1 MADIITV
8 TDEMTASE
16 KRKARTHNRKLMYKQ
31 MEEEDKKREKIE
43 MSPEEETH
51 AKELIRKMLCE
62 ALPELEL

>member
-1 MADIITV
+1 MADMTTITDV
-8 TDEMTASE
+8 MTEPE
-16 KRKARTHNRKLMYKQ
+16 KEKAKEHNRKLMYKQ

-51 AKELIRKMLCE
+51 AKELIRKLLRE

>member
-1 MADIITV
+1 MADIIAV
-8 TDEMTASE
+8 TDDMTVLE
-16 KRKARTHNRKLMYKQ
+16 KEKARAHNRKLMYKQ

-51 AKELIRKMLCE
+51 AKELIRKLLRE

>member
-8 TDEMTASE
+8 TDEMTEPE
-16 KRKARTHNRKLMYKQ
+16 KEKARAHNRKLMYKQ

-51 AKELIRKMLCE
+51 AKELIRKMLRE

>member
-1 MADIITV
+1 MSEIITV
-8 TDEMTASE
+8 TEEMTEPE
-16 KRKARTHNRKLMYKQ
+16 KEKAREHNRKLMYKQ

-51 AKELIRKMLCE
+51 AKELIRKLLHE

>member
-1 MADIITV
+1 MAEIITI
-8 TDEMTASE
+8 TDGMTAAE
-16 KRKARTHNRKLMYKQ
+16 KKEARAHNRKLMYKQ

-51 AKELIRKMLCE
+51 AKELIRKLLRE

>member
-43 MSPEEETH
+43 MRPEEETH